1 MKKIAVVTG
10 FDNSV
15 ISRETILLLIK
26 KIIMFS
32 QHMKQTKLIEKH
44 LFLKTT
50 FLIQFLL
57 HKLIIYLMKVSKT
70 LLINYVIKEFMQ

>member
-10 FDNSV
+10 FDNSI

-32 QHMKQTKLIEKH
+32 QHMKETKLIGKP
-44 LFLKTT
+44 LFPKTT
-50 FLIQFLL
+50 FLIQSLL
-57 HKLIIYLMKVSKT
+57 HKLIICLMKVLKIS
-70 LLINYVIKEFMQ
+70 LSNYDINLV